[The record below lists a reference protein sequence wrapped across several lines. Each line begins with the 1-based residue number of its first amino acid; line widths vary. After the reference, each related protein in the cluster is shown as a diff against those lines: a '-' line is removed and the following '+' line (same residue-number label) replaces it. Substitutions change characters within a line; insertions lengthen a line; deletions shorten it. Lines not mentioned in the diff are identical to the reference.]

1 MGEIRTATTADLA
14 RVEEIYA
21 IAQRFMVAS
30 GNPNQWGPGF
40 PGRRALE
47 GDVATGALR
56 VWVGA
61 DGVPVG
67 CFALLEGPDPTYARI
82 YDGSWVDDGPY
93 LVVHRFA
100 AAVQGRGVGS
110 AMMDWALARARERGL
125 ALRVDTHRDNGPM
138 QGLIRSRGF
147 SYCGVIHLA
156 DGSERIAFCRP
167 YIRP

>member
-47 GDVATGALR
+47 GDVAIGALR

-82 YDGSWVDDGPY
+82 YDGFWIDDGPY

-125 ALRVDTHRDNGPM
+125 ALRVDTHRDNAPM
-138 QGLIRSRGF
+138 QRALAKNGF
-147 SYCGVIHLA
+147 VYCGVIRLRS
-156 DGSERIAFCRP
+156 DGSPRLAYQRTE
-167 YIRP
+167 